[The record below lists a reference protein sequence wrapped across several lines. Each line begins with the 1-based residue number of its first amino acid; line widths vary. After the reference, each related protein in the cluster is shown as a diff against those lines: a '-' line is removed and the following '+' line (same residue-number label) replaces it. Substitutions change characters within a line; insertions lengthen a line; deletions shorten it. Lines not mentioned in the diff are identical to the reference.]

1 MNDCPETVAFLDA
14 AKVWETD
21 QVVRAHRSERRA
33 WIFAGAGLAIA
44 LTAVVAVALLTP
56 LKTVEP
62 FVVRV
67 DKNTG
72 ATDIITRLTDQ
83 KESYNEAIDKYFLAR
98 YVTYRDSYSSAMAY
112 PDYEAVTTMSAPQV
126 ANAYFEQIKPTNP
139 HSPTAVYGKDGQVDV
154 SVNAIAF
161 LGRGVAQ
168 VRFTRTERV
177 PNAQDRITR
186 WIATITY
193 RYLNPPTGEKARLVD
208 PIGFQVSD
216 YRLDPETVPTGG

>member
-1 MNDCPETVAFLDA
+1 MKDSTEALAFLDA
-14 AKVWETD
+14 AKAWETD
-21 QVVRAHRSERRA
+21 QVMRAQRSERRA
-33 WIFAGAGLAIA
+33 WRFAGLGLVIA
-44 LTAVVAVALLTP
+44 LISVAAVALLTP

-72 ATDIITRLTDQ
+72 ATDIVTQLTDQ

-98 YVTYRDSYSSAMAY
+98 YVTYRESYSGAMAY

-126 ANAYFEQIKPTNP
+126 ANAYFEHIKPRNP
-139 HSPTAVYGKDGQVDV
+139 NSPTALYGKDGQVDV

-161 LGRGVAQ
+161 LGSGVAQ
-168 VRFTRTERV
+168 VRFSRTVRQ
-177 PNAQDRITR
+177 PNAQAHVTR

-193 RYLNPPTGEKARLVD
+193 RYLNPPTAEKARLLD
-208 PIGFQVSD
+208 PIGFQVND
-216 YRLDPETVPTGG
+216 YRLDPETVPTGP

>member
-1 MNDCPETVAFLDA
+1 MNDSAETLAFLDA
-14 AKVWETD
+14 AKAWETD
-21 QVVRAHRSERRA
+21 QIVRVKRSERRA
-33 WIFAGAGLAIA
+33 WIFASVGMATALAAVIA
-44 LTAVVAVALLTP
+44 LALLTP

-72 ATDIITRLTDQ
+72 ATDIVTRLTDQ

-98 YVTYRDSYSSAMAY
+98 YVVYRNSYSNAMAY
-112 PDYEAVTTMSAPQV
+112 PDYEAVTIMSAPQV
-126 ANAYFEQIKPTNP
+126 ANAYFEEIKPNNP

-154 SVNAIAF
+154 SVNAVAF
-161 LGRGVAQ
+161 LGKGVAQ
-168 VRFTRTERV
+168 VRFTRTEHL
-177 PNAQDRITR
+177 PNAQDQTTR

-193 RYLNPPTGEKARLVD
+193 RYLNPPTTEKARLVD

-216 YRLDPETVPTGG
+216 YRLDPETVPTGA

>member
-1 MNDCPETVAFLDA
+1 MAFLDA
-14 AKVWETD
+14 AKAWETD
-21 QVVRAHRSERRA
+21 QIVRVQRSERRA
-33 WIFAGAGLAIA
+33 WIFASLGMATALAAVIA
-44 LTAVVAVALLTP
+44 LALLTP

-72 ATDIITRLTDQ
+72 ATDIVTRLTDQ
-83 KESYNEAIDKYFLAR
+83 KETYNEAIDKYFLSR
-98 YVTYRDSYSSAMAY
+98 YVIYRNSYSNAMAY
-112 PDYEAVTTMSAPQV
+112 PDYEAVTIMSSAQV
-126 ANAYFEQIKPTNP
+126 ADSYFEQIKPNNP

-161 LGRGVAQ
+161 LGKGVAQ
-168 VRFTRTERV
+168 VRFTRTEYL
-177 PNAQDRITR
+177 PNAQGQTTR

-193 RYLNPPTGEKARLVD
+193 RYLNPPTTERARLVD

-216 YRLDPETVPTGG
+216 YRFDPETAPTGG

>member
-1 MNDCPETVAFLDA
+1 MNDSAETLAFLDA
-14 AKVWETD
+14 AKAWETD
-21 QVVRAHRSERRA
+21 QIVRVQRSERRA
-33 WIFAGAGLAIA
+33 WIFASLGMATALAAVIA
-44 LTAVVAVALLTP
+44 LALLTP

-72 ATDIITRLTDQ
+72 ATDIVTRLTDQ
-83 KESYNEAIDKYFLAR
+83 RESYNEAIDKYFLAR
-98 YVTYRDSYSSAMAY
+98 YVIYRNSYSNAMAY
-112 PDYEAVTTMSAPQV
+112 PDYEAVTLMSAPLV
-126 ANAYFEQIKPTNP
+126 ANAYFEEIKPNNP
-139 HSPTAVYGKDGQVDV
+139 RSPTAVYGKDGQVDV

-161 LGRGVAQ
+161 LGKGVAQ
-168 VRFTRTERV
+168 VRFTRTESK
-177 PNAQDRITR
+177 PNAQDQTTR

-193 RYLNPPTGEKARLVD
+193 RYLNPPTTEKARLVD

>member
-1 MNDCPETVAFLDA
+1 MKDSAETIAFLDA
-14 AKVWETD
+14 AKAWETD
-21 QVVRAHRSERRA
+21 QVTRAQRSERRA
-33 WIFAGAGLAIA
+33 WWVAGLGLAIA
-44 LTAVVAVALLTP
+44 LVAVTAVALLTP

-62 FVVRV
+62 FIVRV

-72 ATDIITRLTDQ
+72 ATDIVTQLTHQ
-83 KESYNEAIDKYFLAR
+83 KETYDEAIDKYFLAR
-98 YVTYRDSYSSAMAY
+98 YVTYRESYSDAMAY
-112 PDYEAVTTMSAPQV
+112 PDYEAVTTMSAPEV
-126 ANAYFEQIKPTNP
+126 ANTYFDEIKPRNP

-168 VRFTRTERV
+168 VRFTRTTRQ
-177 PNAQDRITR
+177 PNAAPHVTR

-208 PIGFQVSD
+208 PIGFQVDD
-216 YRLDPETVPTGG
+216 YRLDPETVPTGP

>member
-1 MNDCPETVAFLDA
+1 MNDSAETAAFLDA
-14 AKVWETD
+14 AKAWETD
-21 QVVRAHRSERRA
+21 QVMRAQKSERRA
-33 WIFAGAGLAIA
+33 WLFAGGGLATA
-44 LTAVVAVALLTP
+44 LVAVTAVALLTP

-72 ATDIITRLTDQ
+72 ATDIVTRLTNQ

-98 YVTYRDSYSSAMAY
+98 YVTYRGSYSNAMAY
-112 PDYEAVTTMSAPQV
+112 PDYEAVTTMSSPQV
-126 ANAYFEQIKPTNP
+126 ANSYFEQIKPNNP

-161 LGRGVAQ
+161 LGKGVAQ
-168 VRFTRTERV
+168 VRFTRTEHL
-177 PNAQDRITR
+177 PNAQDRVTR

-193 RYLNPPTGEKARLVD
+193 RYLNPPTSEKARLVD

-216 YRLDPETVPTGG
+216 YRLDPETVPTGA